1 MALITATPDCVYLSK
16 ANIQH
21 PGTAAQA
28 TAAEAA
34 ARLELAQRLNITTV
48 TGGTIKQGR

>member
-1 MALITATPDCVYLSK
+1 MALPTSSPDSVYLSK
-16 ANIQH
+16 GNIQH
-21 PGTAAQA
+21 PGSAAQA

-34 ARLELAQRLNITTV
+34 ARLEIASRLGVTTV